1 MQLEQARRY
10 PQPVSGPAMAG
21 LLRALGRIE
30 TGSLQVTY
38 AGAEW
43 LLGAAS
49 KAPAATLQINR
60 PLGLLGR
67 VMVSGAVGLGESY
80 VAGDWDSPDPAAT
93 LALLGRNERALA
105 VEDRALRVVNWL
117 HRRRHRRN
125 RNSLRGSRR
134 NIAAHYD
141 LGNDFYRLWLD
152 PSMTYSCAIFG
163 QDGED
168 LESAQLRKYRQL
180 LDLLDAKP
188 GEHLLEIGCGWGGLA
203 LEAAR
208 RGLKVTGITLSREQL
223 AYARAQVREAGLAD
237 AVELRLQDYRELSET
252 FDHIVSIEMLEAV
265 GEEHWVAYARALRR
279 FLRPGGRAALQFITI
294 DEAVFEQYRDTPDF
308 IQRYI
313 FPGGM
318 LPSRERF
325 AAAVASAGL
334 KLVREDLFGR
344 HYAETL
350 REWQRRFLLAEAQ
363 LTRMG
368 LEVRFRRLWRYY
380 LSYCEAGFRVGRI
393 DLAQALL
400 ASEARP

>member
-1 MQLEQARRY
+1 
-10 PQPVSGPAMAG
+10 
-21 LLRALGRIE
+21 
-30 TGSLQVTY
+30 
-38 AGAEW
+38 
-43 LLGAAS
+43 
-49 KAPAATLQINR
+49 
-60 PLGLLGR
+60 
-67 VMVSGAVGLGESY
+67 
-80 VAGDWDSPDPAAT
+80 
-93 LALLGRNERALA
+93 
-105 VEDRALRVVNWL
+105 
-117 HRRRHRRN
+117 
-125 RNSLRGSRR
+125 
-134 NIAAHYD
+134 
-141 LGNDFYRLWLD
+141 
-152 PSMTYSCAIFG
+152 
-163 QDGED
+163 
-168 LESAQLRKYRQL
+168 
-180 LDLLDAKP
+180 
-188 GEHLLEIGCGWGGLA
+188 
-203 LEAAR
+203 
-208 RGLKVTGITLSREQL
+208 
-223 AYARAQVREAGLAD
+223 VREAGLAD

-265 GEEHWVAYARALRR
+265 GEEHWGAYARALRR

-368 LEVRFRRLWRYY
+368 LEERFRRLWRYY